1 VGKSFFA
8 HQQLKK
14 KVQKLPVS
22 SIPLFEVSKIIFKCK
37 RKTFIMMTRKTALS
51 LLMGASFL
59 MSGTATT
66 VMAADGAALAKDKC
80 ESCHGENGN
89 SEKKVPSIAGF
100 SAPYFIQTMEDYT
113 DGERTGEKFKT
124 EGEDETDMNA
134 IAKAL
139 SADDLKALGDYF
151 AAQTFVPRIQEV
163 DAALVKKGKRIFRK
177 CKNCHTDEGANP
189 EDDASILSGQFM
201 PYLETQI
208 KQFVSKDRKSHSR
221 KMLKKLKK
229 LDDEDISAVVN
240 YLASPK

>member
-1 VGKSFFA
+1 MSIYFKRLKFGFLCRLKFGFLCRFLCRVGKSFFA

-89 SEKKVPSIAGF
+89 SEKKVPSIVYKKLMLLLLKRAKGF
-100 SAPYFIQTMEDYT
+100 SESAKSATLMRVLIQKMMQVSYPDNLCPILKL
-113 DGERTGEKFKT
+113 RLSSSS
-124 EGEDETDMNA
+124 
-134 IAKAL
+134 AKIG
-139 SADDLKALGDYF
+139 SHI
-151 AAQTFVPRIQEV
+151 P
-163 DAALVKKGKRIFRK
+163 GK
-177 CKNCHTDEGANP
+177 C
-189 EDDASILSGQFM
+189 
-201 PYLETQI
+201 
-208 KQFVSKDRKSHSR
+208 
-221 KMLKKLKK
+221 
-229 LDDEDISAVVN
+229 
-240 YLASPK
+240 